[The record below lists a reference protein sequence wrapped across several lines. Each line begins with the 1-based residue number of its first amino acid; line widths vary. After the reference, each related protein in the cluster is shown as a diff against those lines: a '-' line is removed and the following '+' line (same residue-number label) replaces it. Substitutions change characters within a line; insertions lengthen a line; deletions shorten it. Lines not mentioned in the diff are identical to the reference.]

1 MKALDDLGAAVS
13 VGFPD
18 ELYERQRRDGT
29 PALVPSST
37 EPRGLALRSLAVTKV
52 SEGLWGL
59 LKRST
64 DVYVLSVSFDLSGAE
79 PVVLPP
85 KAVSGDLVYRVQKG
99 EVLRFTLG
107 DGMPIFPARPLT
119 GGLVTYIQVC
129 EADQGVRHIGEVM
142 AEVHAD
148 LSGDGSLAG
157 KLQKLIANPGATM
170 VDEILGAAVAAI
182 QPIATILKRNGD
194 DSVGAFS
201 GIYAARGPW
210 ADKLTATQNG
220 TTITL
225 AELR

>member
-1 MKALDDLGAAVS
+1 MTNLDDLGAAVS

-18 ELYERQRRDGT
+18 ELYERQRGDGT
-29 PALVPSST
+29 PALVPSTT

-79 PVVLPP
+79 PLVLPP
-85 KAVSGDLVYRVQKG
+85 KAVSEDFVYRVQKG
-99 EVLRFTLG
+99 DVLRFTLG

-142 AEVHAD
+142 TQVHAD

-157 KLQKLIANPGATM
+157 KLQKLIANPAATM
-170 VDEILGAAVAAI
+170 VDEILAAAVASLK
-182 QPIATILKRNGD
+182 PIATILKSNGD
-194 DSVGAFS
+194 DSIGVFS
-201 GIYAARGPW
+201 GIYGARGPW